1 VQLQRSYADI
11 DIVIGRKDGRA
22 AKTALLEL
30 GYLPNE
36 RFNALRGDRRMLFYD
51 TVNGR
56 QLDVFVGTF
65 DMCHKLDLSDRL
77 TLLPG
82 TLSIADLF
90 LTKLQSVE
98 INTKDLVDVAQLL
111 RNHEPGR
118 IRQRSPSGP
127 RPSSRPSTSSPSRCA
142 GRRAP
147 A

>member
-90 LTKLQSVE
+90 LTKLFTAPMYACANSS
-98 INTKDLVDVAQLL
+98 T
-111 RNHEPGR
+111 P
-118 IRQRSPSGP
+118 
-127 RPSSRPSTSSPSRCA
+127 PSSTAVTLSSWAATS
-142 GRRAP
+142 P
-147 A
+147 AR